1 MKFRLYIIFLL
12 KLIFILD
19 FNNNLLAKITD
30 KYYTSSKIS
39 SYFNGILSFQEN
51 NFTSAFKNFNEL
63 KGLENYH
70 GNFSK
75 YYQNTLVNLEKFDKA
90 YDFSRNLEKN
100 GQDNF
105 QSNLLIAVYELKNN
119 NIKEASKYFRKYDKY
134 FTGESITG
142 FLSSSLNNWIS
153 FNNLSFE
160 QAKQR
165 INNLDERF
173 KKIKKIQYAFVHCF
187 YNKDDT
193 DKIYEELISNDEDLS
208 RYSFFHANYL
218 YRSGNVKKSNLILS
232 ERLKKNPESL
242 ILNQFQRDIKFKKTK
257 NFSDNFN
264 CRNINHIFAEIFYI
278 VSNALSAQGLN
289 TVSNFYLNLAKFL
302 NKDLTSYD
310 ILYAENLYDLN
321 NLGQAK
327 KVFRKISNKGKIYE
341 WYAAK
346 QITNIMLSEKLT
358 ENAIL
363 FLEKKFKKIDNPNI
377 FQIYD
382 YADFLKR
389 NEKYEKSLKYF
400 NIIMEKID
408 ENHTLYSKAL
418 DKRGVVNERLDN
430 WESAEKDFL
439 NSLRV
444 SPDQAYVINYLAYSW
459 IEKGKNIKQSLKML
473 QKAND
478 LKRNDGYIIDSLGW
492 AHFKLKNYQEAKLY
506 LQKAVKIM
514 PSDPIV
520 NDHYGDSLW
529 MTDKKIQAR
538 YYWKNVLRLE
548 DIEENLKNEI
558 EKKLTYGLTIK

>member
-1 MKFRLYIIFLL
+1 
-12 KLIFILD
+12 
-19 FNNNLLAKITD
+19 
-30 KYYTSSKIS
+30 
-39 SYFNGILSFQEN
+39 
-51 NFTSAFKNFNEL
+51 
-63 KGLENYH
+63 
-70 GNFSK
+70 
-75 YYQNTLVNLEKFDKA
+75 
-90 YDFSRNLEKN
+90 
-100 GQDNF
+100 
-105 QSNLLIAVYELKNN
+105 
-119 NIKEASKYFRKYDKY
+119 
-134 FTGESITG
+134 
-142 FLSSSLNNWIS
+142 
-153 FNNLSFE
+153 
-160 QAKQR
+160 
-165 INNLDERF
+165 
-173 KKIKKIQYAFVHCF
+173 
-187 YNKDDT
+187 
-193 DKIYEELISNDEDLS
+193 
-208 RYSFFHANYL
+208 
-218 YRSGNVKKSNLILS
+218 
-232 ERLKKNPESL
+232 
-242 ILNQFQRDIKFKKTK
+242 
-257 NFSDNFN
+257 
-264 CRNINHIFAEIFYI
+264 
-278 VSNALSAQGLN
+278 
-289 TVSNFYLNLAKFL
+289 
-302 NKDLTSYD
+302 
-310 ILYAENLYDLN
+310 
-321 NLGQAK
+321 
-327 KVFRKISNKGKIYE
+327 
-341 WYAAK
+341 
-346 QITNIMLSEKLT
+346 MLSEKLT

-363 FLEKKFKKIDNPNI
+363 FLEKRFKKIDNPNI

-444 SPDQAYVINYLAYSW
+444 SPEQAYVINYLAYSW

-548 DIEENLKNEI
+548 DTEENLKNEI